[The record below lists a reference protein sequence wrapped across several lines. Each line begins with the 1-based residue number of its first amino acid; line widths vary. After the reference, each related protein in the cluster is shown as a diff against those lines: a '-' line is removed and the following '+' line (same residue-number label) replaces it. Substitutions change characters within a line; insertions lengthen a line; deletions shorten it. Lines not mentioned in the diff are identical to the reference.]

1 MRFDR
6 QGIKVKIHCAGAG
19 TVDLDLDAYA
29 EVRRVNGPGGP
40 AHEIAHC
47 TYISDE
53 DYARFCELNVIAEMS
68 PAVWHVPEF
77 QEFHSAPARPPT
89 VYGVSGKAV
98 VCGKAAMRRRRSPL
112 KPGDRRSAMS

>member
-1 MRFDR
+1 MRDLVCGAAR
-6 QGIKVKIHCAGAG
+6 PVDAPYLGVGIKVKIHCAGAG

-77 QEFHSAPARPPT
+77 QEFHSAPARPPLFT
-89 VYGVSGKAV
+89 A
-98 VCGKAAMRRRRSPL
+98 
-112 KPGDRRSAMS
+112 